1 MNFAESPISNVL
13 SVNLTIWGPVM
24 RNLLAGTFA
33 ATALTLAVSFS
44 APVLAEPAADPTVHQ
59 IYEAAEA
66 GHFDQAQQMMDQVL
80 KDHPKSAKA
89 HYVQAEL
96 YAKEGKTALA
106 RAELAEAEGI
116 DPGLTHENPGSV
128 LALKSQL
135 GVSARP
141 TQSPRVTGLSSAPA
155 SPHFP
160 WGTALI
166 FVIVIGFVWM
176 LFRRRSTYS
185 QYPAAGPGGP
195 GYGGPGGY
203 GPGGPVGGGG
213 MGSGIAGGLASGLA
227 VGAGVV
233 AGEELAHHFLDG
245 GNRESGG
252 VIPPANAGEWQQSS
266 NSDMGGSDFGVNDA
280 GGWDDSSGG
289 GGGGGD
295 DWS

>member
-1 MNFAESPISNVL
+1 
-13 SVNLTIWGPVM
+13 M

-44 APVLAEPAADPTVHQ
+44 APVLADPAADPTVHQ

-66 GHFDQAQQMMDQVL
+66 GRFDQAQQMMDQVL

-116 DPGLTHENPGSV
+116 DPGLTHENPRSV

-135 GVSARP
+135 GVGSRP
-141 TQSPRVTGLSSAPA
+141 TQAPRVVGLSSAPA

-166 FVIVIGFVWM
+166 FVIAIGLLWM
-176 LFRRRSTYS
+176 LFRRRNTYS

-195 GYGGPGGY
+195 GYGPGSGGPGGY

-213 MGSGIAGGLASGLA
+213 IGSGIAGGLASGLA

-252 VIPPANAGEWQQSS
+252 VIPPANAGEWEQSS
-266 NSDMGGSDFGVNDA
+266 NSDMGGSDFGVNDG
-280 GGWDDSSGG
+280 GGWDDSGG
-289 GGGGGD
+289 GGGG